1 MGLSPLRPRPPAPL
15 PMVFSPPKSTG
26 LAIGL
31 GAITL
36 TLALD
41 AVLVALIRFAPLSFP
56 TFIFICL
63 LAASA
68 PVLAWI
74 AYRCYGLA
82 RARYVLS
89 RNALVV
95 EWGGRREVIPME
107 MIGEVRASAEVETVL
122 RPPGITWPG
131 CIVGRTRVPDF
142 GDVEFLA
149 AADQPGLVLL
159 SYPGGWLAI
168 SPADSQ
174 TFLQSFAELRAEGVE
189 DHVEPESIRPG
200 LEQSALWRDRLALGL
215 ILVGGASVL
224 ALVGYLL
231 AIFPQLPPE
240 IALHFNAQSQ
250 PDRFGPPTGLFILPV
265 IAGLAWALNTLG
277 GLWLHRR
284 ETERAAAYLLL
295 SATVFVQALVWV
307 AAIGLLTAGRAG

>member
-1 MGLSPLRPRPPAPL
+1 MIFP
-15 PMVFSPPKSTG
+15 PPKSTG
-26 LAIGL
+26 LTIGL
-31 GAITL
+31 GIIVF

-56 TFIFICL
+56 TFIFVCL
-63 LAASA
+63 LVASV
-68 PVLAWI
+68 PVLAWV
-74 AYRCYGLA
+74 AYRGYGLA

-107 MIGEVRASAEVETVL
+107 MIEEARAGVQVESPL
-122 RPPGITWPG
+122 RPNGVIWPG
-131 CIVGRTRVPDF
+131 CAVGRANVPDF

-149 AADQPGLVLL
+149 AAGQPGLVLVH
-159 SYPGGWLAI
+159 YPGGWLAI
-168 SPADSQ
+168 SPADPQ
-174 TFLQSFAELRAEGVE
+174 NFLQAFAELRAEGVE
-189 DHVEPESIRPG
+189 DRVEPESARPG
-200 LEQSALWRDRLALGL
+200 VEQWAVWRDRPALGL
-215 ILVGGASVL
+215 IALGGASVL
-224 ALVGYLL
+224 LLVGYLL

-265 IAGLAWALNTLG
+265 IAGLAWGLNTLG

-284 ETERAAAYLLL
+284 ENERAGAYLLF
-295 SATVFVQALVWV
+295 SVTVFVQALVWV
-307 AAIGLLTAGRAG
+307 AAVGLLTAGRAS

>member
-1 MGLSPLRPRPPAPL
+1 
-15 PMVFSPPKSTG
+15 MVFSPPKSTG

-63 LAASA
+63 LVASA

-149 AADQPGLVLL
+149 AAPFGQPGLVLVN
-159 SYPGGWLAI
+159 YRGGWLAI
-168 SPADSQ
+168 SPSDHQA
-174 TFLQSFAELRAEGVE
+174 FLQSLAELRAEGVE
-189 DHVEPESIRPG
+189 DRIEPESARPG
-200 LEQSALWRDRLALGL
+200 LEQWALWHDWQAAGDASALPRMCA
-215 ILVGGASVL
+215 
-224 ALVGYLL
+224 
-231 AIFPQLPPE
+231 
-240 IALHFNAQSQ
+240 
-250 PDRFGPPTGLFILPV
+250 GPLT
-265 IAGLAWALNTLG
+265 
-277 GLWLHRR
+277 
-284 ETERAAAYLLL
+284 AAATL
-295 SATVFVQALVWV
+295 
-307 AAIGLLTAGRAG
+307 

>member
-1 MGLSPLRPRPPAPL
+1 
-15 PMVFSPPKSTG
+15 MVFSPPKSTG

-168 SPADSQ
+168 SPADPQ

-265 IAGLAWALNTLG
+265 IAGLTWALNTLG

>member
-1 MGLSPLRPRPPAPL
+1 
-15 PMVFSPPKSTG
+15 MVFSPPKSTG

>member
-1 MGLSPLRPRPPAPL
+1 
-15 PMVFSPPKSTG
+15 MVYSPPKSTG

-41 AVLVALIRFAPLSFP
+41 AVLVALVRFAPLAFP

-63 LAASA
+63 LVASA
-68 PVLAWI
+68 PVLAGI

-82 RARYVLS
+82 RARCVLS

-107 MIGEVRASAEVETVL
+107 MIGEVRAGVEVETAL
-122 RPPGITWPG
+122 RPQGITWPG
-131 CIVGRTRVPDF
+131 CVVGRASLQDF
-142 GDVEFLA
+142 GEVEFLA
-149 AADQPGLVLL
+149 TTEQPGLVLV
-159 SYPGGWLAI
+159 SHTRAGGWLAI
-168 SPADSQ
+168 SPADPQ
-174 TFLQSFAELRAEGVE
+174 AFLQAFDKFRAEGVE
-189 DHVEPESIRPG
+189 DQVEPESRQPG
-200 LEQSALWRDRLALGL
+200 LEQWALWRDRPALGL
-215 ILVGGASVL
+215 VALGGASVL

-240 IALHFNAQSQ
+240 IALHFNAQSE
-250 PDRFGPPTGLFILPV
+250 PDRFGSPTGLFILPV

-284 ETERAAAYLLL
+284 ETERAGAYLLF

>member
-1 MGLSPLRPRPPAPL
+1 
-15 PMVFSPPKSTG
+15 MVFSPPKSTG

-149 AADQPGLVLL
+149 AAPPGQPGLVLL

-168 SPADSQ
+168 SPADPQ
-174 TFLQSFAELRAEGVE
+174 AFLHALAEFRAEGVE
-189 DHVEPESIRPG
+189 DRIEPESTRPG
-200 LEQSALWRDRLALGL
+200 LEQWALWHDWRALGL
-215 ILVGGASVL
+215 VALGGASVL

-284 ETERAAAYLLL
+284 ETERAGAYLLF

-307 AAIGLLTAGRAG
+307 AAIGLLTAGRAV